1 MNILLNFEIFYDDR
15 LSIVMYLLTSL
26 MLWLKKNPCCLWSI
40 GLYVESSSNGFIVDD
55 TAPEVAL
62 EPSFPAN
69 LVTFDTG
76 TDQYYQV
83 HRTTLKV
90 EWQVSDPESY
100 IERQYLTIKSHI
112 GGEFNSAPT
121 QVLLSL
127 IIKSS

>member
-1 MNILLNFEIFYDDR
+1 M
-15 LSIVMYLLTSL
+15 
-26 MLWLKKNPCCLWSI
+26 
-40 GLYVESSSNGFIVDD
+40 ESSSNGFIVDD
-55 TAPEVAL
+55 TAPEIAL

-69 LVTFDTG
+69 LVTYDTD
-76 TDQYYQV
+76 TDQFYQV

-90 EWQVSDPESY
+90 EWQASDPECY

-121 QVLLSL
+121 QVLISL

>member
-1 MNILLNFEIFYDDR
+1 MNEKIN
-15 LSIVMYLLTSL
+15 
-26 MLWLKKNPCCLWSI
+26 LWCFWSI

-69 LVTFDTG
+69 MVTYDTD
-76 TDQYYQV
+76 TDQFYQV

-90 EWQVSDPESY
+90 EWQTSDPESY

-121 QVLLSL
+121 QVLDNEIV
-127 IIKSS
+127 IIYISVNHYCDWKI